1 MTRNQTCES
10 RVSCPDPD
18 SGRPEGTAWRL
29 TLQAAVSA
37 SGPLSPLPP
46 LPEFSPRFLQCTYC
60 WTARIPAADLNL
72 NLLRGEPSEPLCR
85 RDDAV
90 AEVRL
95 DSLYTPEQRDTIL
108 QLLNTG
114 SESELAA
121 VKMLRGRKSAN
132 IVAYRVRNGP
142 FKDLE
147 SVVNV
152 PLLKHKS
159 AVVAFN
165 SILCPTEKK
174 EKRKGKIHLAKFIR
188 PEVDKALLEDSSSIV
203 SIVCGTNRIAW
214 THMDRAMTVLEW
226 QQEDCH
232 NFMKGTYMASGYL
245 DDVCGVVSNLP
256 AADFYVVEKPSV
268 SVQNTAL
275 FPVVVHL
282 RTVEAMLFALL
293 NSRRCADGPPV
304 VLNMM
309 RTAVGRHFGLIVGE
323 SRTSGAEVVRKMMA
337 ESAMKKIPR
346 VIFPNELLVRYSG
359 AFHFSSRN
367 KGQEMCDALLQAVAF
382 YELLSDSH

>member
-1 MTRNQTCES
+1 MTDT
-10 RVSCPDPD
+10 
-18 SGRPEGTAWRL
+18 
-29 TLQAAVSA
+29 TLD
-37 SGPLSPLPP
+37 
-46 LPEFSPRFLQCTYC
+46 T
-60 WTARIPAADLNL
+60 
-72 NLLRGEPSEPLCR
+72 
-85 RDDAV
+85 
-90 AEVRL
+90 
-95 DSLYTPEQRDTIL
+95 LYTPEQRDAIL

-114 SESELAA
+114 SEAELAA

-132 IVAYRVRNGP
+132 IIEYRVRNGP

-165 SILCPTEKK
+165 SILCPRETK
-174 EKRKGKIHLAKFIR
+174 EKRKGKIHFAKFIR
-188 PEVDKALLEDSSSIV
+188 PDVDKAALEDASSIV
-203 SIVCGTNRIAW
+203 SIVCGMNRIAW

-226 QQEDCH
+226 QQQECH
-232 NFMKGTYMASGYL
+232 SFMKGTYMASGYL
-245 DDVCGVVSNLP
+245 EDICSVVSNLP
-256 AADFYVVEKPSV
+256 VADFYVVEKPSV
-268 SVQNTAL
+268 SLQNTAL

-293 NSRRCADGPPV
+293 STRRDAAAPPN

-337 ESAMKKIPR
+337 ESAVKKIPR
-346 VIFPNELLVRYSG
+346 VIFSNELLVRYSR

-382 YELLSDSH
+382 YELLAALH

>member
-1 MTRNQTCES
+1 MWVTRRLLTSAVLTGHFGLLN
-10 RVSCPDPD
+10 RRLKPPPDF
-18 SGRPEGTAWRL
+18 W
-29 TLQAAVSA
+29 
-37 SGPLSPLPP
+37 
-46 LPEFSPRFLQCTYC
+46 PRFLQCTYC
-60 WTARIPAADLNL
+60 WRTRVPATDLNL
-72 NLLRGEPSEPLCR
+72 NLLHPELSDPRCR
-85 RDDAV
+85 HRDDVSDAT
-90 AEVRL
+90 L
-95 DSLYTPEQRDTIL
+95 DSLYTSDQRDTIL

-132 IVAYRVRNGP
+132 IIEYRIRNGP

-165 SILCPTEKK
+165 SILYPREKK
-174 EKRKGKIHLAKFIR
+174 EKRKGRIHLAKFIR
-188 PEVDKALLEDSSSIV
+188 PEVDKALLEDATSIV

-226 QQEDCH
+226 QQEECPS
-232 NFMKGTYMASGYL
+232 FMKGTYMASGYL
-245 DDVCGVVSNLP
+245 EDICCVVSKLP
-256 AADFYVVEKPSV
+256 VADFYVVEKPSV
-268 SVQNTAL
+268 SLQNTAL
-275 FPVVVHL
+275 FPVMVHL

-293 NSRRCADGPPV
+293 SARRDVGAPPN

-309 RTAVGRHFGLIVGE
+309 RTAVGRHFGLIIGE
-323 SRTSGAEVVRKMMA
+323 SRTSGAEVVRKMMSD
-337 ESAMKKIPR
+337 SAMKKIPR

-382 YELLSDSH
+382 YELLTASH

>member
-1 MTRNQTCES
+1 MWVARQFLTS
-10 RVSCPDPD
+10 AVL
-18 SGRPEGTAWRL
+18 TAHYRL
-29 TLQAAVSA
+29 LCRRLN
-37 SGPLSPLPP
+37 PR
-46 LPEFSPRFLQCTYC
+46 PEFSPRFLQCTYC
-60 WTARIPAADLNL
+60 WRARIPAADLNL
-72 NLLRGEPSEPLCR
+72 NVLHPAPAEPQCR
-85 RDDAV
+85 HDGDVADAT
-90 AEVRL
+90 L
-95 DSLYTPEQRDTIL
+95 DSLYTPDQRDTIL

-121 VKMLRGRKSAN
+121 DA
-132 IVAYRVRNGP
+132 
-142 FKDLE
+142 
-147 SVVNV
+147 
-152 PLLKHKS
+152 
-159 AVVAFN
+159 
-165 SILCPTEKK
+165 
-174 EKRKGKIHLAKFIR
+174 
-188 PEVDKALLEDSSSIV
+188 SSIV

-232 NFMKGTYMASGYL
+232 SFMKGTYMASSYL
-245 DDVCGVVSNLP
+245 DDICGVVSNLP

-293 NSRRCADGPPV
+293 SARRDAGAPPN

-309 RTAVGRHFGLIVGE
+309 RVAVGRHFGLIVGE

-346 VIFPNELLVRYSG
+346 VIFPNEMLVRYSG

-382 YELLSDSH
+382 YELLAASH